1 MDLGSAILGFLT
13 VFVIK
18 GAVMLVSFV
27 LLVRVRR
34 AMRATEAGHS
44 ADTGRQ
50 PWIRIPPEHL
60 PEMRISWWGV
70 ALFLLAELGCA
81 GGAVVIMV
89 LDNGCLDVV
98 HSMASGAGMALFGL
112 GVYIYLDRKLLR
124 FGDNHCLVNRI
135 CHGCTVAKGR
145 ACKFNRL
152 ILLMAVLALLMSFFP
167 FWVITADVP
176 IDPLRV
182 ALPVDSWN
190 QWYDAVVVPYLL
202 ANVEGYK
209 PGGEA
214 YFIPKLIMDVEL
226 RLLPAAA
233 ALMALVCLVQIR
245 RGREHDGLK
254 WLAATLGLLGYVYFE
269 ILLYPGT
276 GDAMLGS
283 LGHELIELWFLAAF
297 WVFVRRAFPPEPPR
311 ARSVAAME
319 HR

>member
-1 MDLGSAILGFLT
+1 MDLGSALLGFLT
-13 VFVIK
+13 VVVIK
-18 GAVMLVSFV
+18 GAVMLVSFI

-34 AMRATEAGHS
+34 ALRAAAAGDDEAGGE
-44 ADTGRQ
+44 A
-50 PWIRIPPEHL
+50 WIRIPPEHL
-60 PEMRISWWGV
+60 PEIKVTWWGV

-81 GGAVVIMV
+81 GGAVVIV
-89 LDNGCLDVV
+89 VANSGCLDVV
-98 HSMASGAGMALFGL
+98 HSVASGAGMALFGL

-124 FGDNHCLVNRI
+124 FGDNHCLINRI
-135 CHGCTVAKGR
+135 CHGCTVAKGG

-152 ILLMAVLALLMSFFP
+152 ILLFAALALAMSLFP
-167 FWVITADVP
+167 FWIITGPVP

-226 RLLPAAA
+226 RLLPAVA
-233 ALMALVCLVQIR
+233 ALMSLVSLLLIW
-245 RGREHDGLK
+245 RGREHGGIK

-276 GDAMLGS
+276 GDALLGS

-297 WVFVRRAFPPEPPR
+297 WVFVRRAFPVERPSKQATNTEDR
-311 ARSVAAME
+311 
-319 HR
+319 